1 MKMPWRKFVR
11 AAVLITLCQIA
22 PLTSCR
28 HVAWV
33 RSSPDIGGSL
43 RSILSAPFSPVD
55 DERFTKANSA
65 LVLINNR
72 AKPASVALGKK
83 LLSLEDC
90 RSLAL
95 TNNLDLQ
102 VARLDEFTKDA
113 VAYSSKTKMFPH
125 FAFSGDLSE
134 RDNPPYSY
142 SDVLG
147 QEGRIPQPSSTGTGV
162 TNYSTSH
169 ERSTWRYVL
178 EARWS
183 PTDVALAYY
192 VAGSGRNDR
201 LKSHYQR
208 VRVAQK
214 LIGLVDAAYF
224 RLLSLQ
230 KCLPLAEK
238 HAAIRS
244 DIAAKVRKLFDKRL
258 ASVDDYNKTKQQEV
272 RAERQLARIRNQ
284 MEKQRNLLAS
294 AMGVSPD
301 YCPDGGFKVTGRLCV
316 PVLDMEPCYMELTA
330 VQNRPEA
337 FEAGLNHL
345 NSVNDLRRTIVKY
358 FPKVSGYWRFTR
370 DKDKFLYNKDW
381 KEVGLSVYFDV
392 LDWFS
397 NVAESRAARFN
408 SVKTERE
415 MGTVALGITSQVRIG
430 ALQYYDAMDE
440 LRSAEAALRGTEEVF
455 SIARRRS
462 SREDLDKI
470 SVQEA
475 EASVVLDKLERVK
488 ALGDANAE
496 LAELR
501 AAMGVNYSEP
511 RPRD

>member
-1 MKMPWRKFVR
+1 MKIPWRKFIR

-22 PLTSCR
+22 LLASCR

-33 RSSPDIGGSL
+33 RPSPGIGGSL
-43 RSILSAPFSPVD
+43 RSILSAPFNPVD
-55 DERFTKANSA
+55 DEQFTKANSA

-90 RSLAL
+90 RSFALA
-95 TNNLDLQ
+95 NNLDLQ
-102 VARLDEFTKDA
+102 VARLDEFTKSA
-113 VAYSSKTKMFPH
+113 VAYSNKTKMLPH
-125 FAFSGDLSE
+125 FAFSGDLSQ
-134 RDNPPYSY
+134 RDNPPYAY

-147 QEGRIPQPSSTGTGV
+147 QEGRTPQPSSEGTGV
-162 TNYSTSH
+162 TNFSSSH
-169 ERSTWRYVL
+169 ERSTWRYAL
-178 EARWS
+178 ETRWS

-192 VAGSGRNDR
+192 VTRSSGNER

-224 RLLSLQ
+224 RLLSFQ
-230 KCLPLAEK
+230 ECLPLAEK

-244 DIAAKVRKLFDKRL
+244 DIAAKMRKLFEKKL
-258 ASVDDYNKTKQQEV
+258 VSVDDCNKTKQQEV
-272 RAERQLARIRNQ
+272 RAERQLARVRNQ
-284 MEKQRNLLAS
+284 IEKQRNLLAS

-301 YCPDGGFKVTGRLCV
+301 YCVDGGFEVTGQLSV
-316 PVLDMEPCYMELTA
+316 PVLDMETCYMELTA

-381 KEVGLSVYFDV
+381 KEIGISVYFDV

-408 SVKTERE
+408 SAKTHRE
-415 MGTVALGITSQVRIG
+415 LGTVALGITSQVRIT
-430 ALQYYDAMDE
+430 ALQYYDTMDE
-440 LRSAEAALRGTEEVF
+440 LRSAEAALRGTREVF
-455 SIARRRS
+455 SIAQRRS
-462 SREDLDKI
+462 SKEDLDRI

-475 EASVVLDKLERVK
+475 EANVALDKLERVK
-488 ALGDANAE
+488 ALGEANAE

-501 AAMGVNYSEP
+501 AVMGINYKEP
-511 RPRD
+511 KPRD